1 MKTYIDS
8 IKASP
13 NVPDVAPEVILV
25 IQARSRIEMAIA
37 ILAEREETIKRDA
50 AIMEWLK

>member
-1 MKTYIDS
+1 MKTYIES

-25 IQARSRIEMAIA
+25 IQARSRLVKALEMM
-37 ILAEREETIKRDA
+37 AERVKVSG
-50 AIMEWLK
+50 K